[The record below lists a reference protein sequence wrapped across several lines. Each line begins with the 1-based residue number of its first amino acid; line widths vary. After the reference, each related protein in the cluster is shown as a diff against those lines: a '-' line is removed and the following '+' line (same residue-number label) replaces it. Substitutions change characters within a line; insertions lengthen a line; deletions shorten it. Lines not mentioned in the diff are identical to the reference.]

1 MFEKKDII
9 EFLTKIIEKANS
21 DNAKDTKQSI
31 SKYKEYLELTTMC
44 DEDTIASIDKV
55 VDCLEELITIKEKT
69 GICNIE
75 QMFNKYT
82 DKDTSKKEE
91 KAFVKVKER
100 KFEEPYQEKH
110 YDRYVPVSYDSYSS
124 CGSSRHVSYGS
135 SCGSSGSSS
144 YGSGC

>member
-9 EFLTKIIEKANS
+9 EFLTRIIEKANS

-82 DKDTSKKEE
+82 DKDANKEE
-91 KAFVKVKER
+91 KKDAVKVKER
-100 KFEEPYQEKH
+100 RFEEPYQEKH
-110 YDRYVPVSYDSYSS
+110 YDRYVPTSYDTYSGCS
-124 CGSSRHVSYGS
+124 SSSRSYGS
-135 SCGSSGSSS
+135 SC
-144 YGSGC
+144 